1 MAEARLAAR
10 RRTELH
16 WINGALLLAV
26 VLLAVGVFA
35 PLLTL
40 KRLFV
45 FTDTISLASALATL
59 AAEGH
64 FALFLLLFGFSIVF
78 PVAKL
83 AYLLY
88 LWNRKGY
95 DLGRRHRLLQWL
107 GRAGRWS
114 MLDVFVVALLVVS
127 VKLQWIADV
136 EVRFGL
142 YAFGASVLLTML
154 VHGRLTRLAATF
166 HPA

>member
-1 MAEARLAAR
+1 
-10 RRTELH
+10 
-16 WINGALLLAV
+16 
-26 VLLAVGVFA
+26 
-35 PLLTL
+35 
-40 KRLFV
+40 
-45 FTDTISLASALATL
+45 
-59 AAEGH
+59 
-64 FALFLLLFGFSIVF
+64 VF